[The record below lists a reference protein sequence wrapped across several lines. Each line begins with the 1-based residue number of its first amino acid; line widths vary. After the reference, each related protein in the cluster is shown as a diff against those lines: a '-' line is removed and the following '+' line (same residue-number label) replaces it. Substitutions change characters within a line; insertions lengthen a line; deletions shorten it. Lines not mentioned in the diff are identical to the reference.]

1 MLILALLFLVLNK
14 RKTSDSFNGTFNTII
29 LITFLILDVELMA
42 IKIAGILSIKA
53 LQILRGKIGNNKLF
67 VISTLEPQFKSSLNT
82 ASIGTSTPIFIR

>member
-14 RKTSDSFNGTFNTII
+14 RKTFDNFNGTFNTII

-53 LQILRGKIGNNKLF
+53 LQILRGKIGLLF
-67 VISTLEPQFKSSLNT
+67 K
-82 ASIGTSTPIFIR
+82 